1 MNLRRRRAS
10 GPRVRGIRARPGSA
24 LILVLL
30 MTLAVAALALAA
42 IFMSSSAGLL
52 SRFYDRERDY
62 RFAAEAAL
70 EIQRTRL
77 TRQSLAVP
85 DTGVVQLAAGL
96 KIADASG
103 AQSPTVSVN
112 VYAAATGDTTGQFL
126 PTVTLV
132 AVAYDSYG
140 TRHVRRVDLRRES
153 FSRYQLFADEFLSTA
168 TFGPG
173 TVAGRVHT
181 NETWRSGGSAAT
193 GGVYLDSVTAVV
205 GFAGTA
211 TYAGDTVSDVPEVT
225 YPVDST
231 FPRLDTLAN
240 AGNLRF
246 TPVSGS
252 GAGWVRGS
260 RLEFVAFDGDL
271 DSTITESEGFVRI
284 FDLESGMDTSRL
296 SVPMDASTWFV
307 GYSAKSWDDAVVQH
321 QCGAFYYRSGRW
333 QFYPVSSH
341 RSPQAKTVIQAT
353 GGSNFPSVTNP
364 TMNAMDNE
372 DANAVSLILSQTT
385 ARCFPAGSPYL
396 MPSER
401 KTNTSGAVTGTAAD
415 SLPWGFVAGTSR
427 GGSDTSF
434 TVRSRTCWTTASG
447 RCQAGSLATLGSW
460 RAFPGTAVSGIAD
473 TVRQAVELP
482 YLWPLGGTRNTASR
496 GVVRATAGPLFVS
509 GRHRG
514 RTTLSVDG
522 AVAIVDQL
530 EQVNEPGDPSVE
542 ACTDQLGIVAV
553 GDVLVADNALFR
565 AKRVGFS
572 ICFFNCGSSTSNLT
586 KHLGGTREVA
596 VHAQLMSLTGTVGTQ
611 GPNVVAVNNTL
622 LSCPADAGGNVAGGC
637 FKLAG
642 GAVMQRYTPLYNG
655 SNTGLR
661 WAGVPDPCAATTRR
675 PPFFPLTNRYTVI
688 RSVEVEVSQANTPP
702 KIRALLLRL
711 KGREL

>member
-1 MNLRRRRAS
+1 MRR
-10 GPRVRGIRARPGSA
+10 PRIRARRGSA

-30 MTLAVAALALAA
+30 MTLAVAALAIAA

-52 SRFYDRERDY
+52 SRFYDREREY
-62 RFAAEAAL
+62 RFAAESAL

-77 TRQSLAVP
+77 TRQSLAIP
-85 DTGVVQLAAGL
+85 DTGIVQLAAGM
-96 KIADASG
+96 KVADASG
-103 AQSPTVSVN
+103 ATSPTISVN
-112 VYAAATGDTTGQFL
+112 VYAAATGDTTGAFL

-140 TRHVRRVDLRRES
+140 TRHVRRMDLRRES
-153 FSRYQLFADEFLSTA
+153 FSRYQLFADEFASTL

-193 GGVYLDSVTAVV
+193 AGVYLDSLTTVA

-211 TYAGDTVSDVPEVT
+211 TYGGDTLSGVPVVT
-225 YPVDST
+225 YPADST
-231 FPRLDTLAN
+231 YPRLDTLAN
-240 AGNLRF
+240 AANLRF

-260 RLEFVAFDGDL
+260 RLEFVAFDANADGSID
-271 DSTITESEGFVRI
+271 ESEGFARI

-296 SVPMDASTWFV
+296 SVPLDADTWFLA
-307 GYSAKSWDDAVVQH
+307 YTATSWSDPVVQN
-321 QCGAFYYRSGRW
+321 QCGAFYYRGGRW
-333 QFYPVSSH
+333 QFFPVASH
-341 RSPQAKTVIQAT
+341 RSPQLRSIIQAT
-353 GGSNFPSVTNP
+353 GSGNYPAVTNA
-364 TMNAMDNE
+364 TMNDME
-372 DANAVSLILSQTT
+372 DADEVAVRLILSQAT

-401 KTNTSGAVTGTAAD
+401 KTNTAGQVTGTAAD
-415 SLPWGFVAGTSR
+415 SLPWGFVAGTAR
-427 GGSDTSF
+427 GGDDTTF
-434 TVRSRTCWTTASG
+434 TPQARTCVIETTG
-447 RCQAGSLATLGSW
+447 RCGAGTLTTLGSW
-460 RAFPGTAVSGIAD
+460 RAFGGTAVSAVVD
-473 TVRQAVELP
+473 TMRQATELP
-482 YLWPLGGTRNTASR
+482 YLWPLGGTTNAASR

-522 AVAIVDQL
+522 AVAIIDQL
-530 EQVNEPGDPSVE
+530 EQVSEPGDPSVA

-565 AKRVGFS
+565 AKRIGFS
-572 ICFFNCGSSTSNLT
+572 ACLFNCGTSTSNLT
-586 KHLGGTREVA
+586 KHLGATREVA
-596 VHAQLMSLTGTVGTQ
+596 VHANLMSLTGTVGTQ
-611 GPNVVAVNNTL
+611 GANVAAVNNTL
-622 LSCPADAGGNVAGGC
+622 LSCPADAGGNSAGGC
-637 FKLAG
+637 LKLAG
-642 GAVMQRYTPLYNG
+642 GAVMQTYSQLYSG

-661 WAGVPDPCAATTRR
+661 WAGVPDACAGSTRR
-675 PPFFPLTNRYTVI
+675 PPFFPLTNRYTVV
-688 RSVEVEVSQANTPP
+688 RSVEVEASQANTPP

-711 KGREL
+711 KGKSL